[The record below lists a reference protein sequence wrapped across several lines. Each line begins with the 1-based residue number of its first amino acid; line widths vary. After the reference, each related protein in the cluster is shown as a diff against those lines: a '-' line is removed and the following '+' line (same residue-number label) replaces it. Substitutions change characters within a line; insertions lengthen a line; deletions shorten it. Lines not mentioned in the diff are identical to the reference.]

1 MAARLTGR
9 EALHLLPSLR
19 ADPLAA
25 ISELTR
31 THGDLV
37 CVPLPRG
44 NQLTLTSRPELVSH
58 VLVGNQDNYRKAR
71 TYRPLTEV
79 LGNGLLTNEGESWAR
94 QRRLVQPMFARR
106 RIDAFAPAMVDA
118 ASTAMDRWA
127 TLGEDSVVDVADEM
141 SALTLDVVGR
151 ALFSTDLS
159 GEASE
164 MAPALET
171 VLESFVKVV
180 RHPLFMLVPDYH
192 RWPTPARLRA
202 RGAERHLRGVVDG
215 LITARRAVPSDPSD
229 TSGREDTDLLDALL
243 SARDDDGEP
252 LDEQQIRD
260 ELMTF
265 LLAGHETTAN
275 ALAWTLLLLSRHPD
289 ARDRLVAEVDDVL
302 SGRAAS
308 AADVTKLEWTS
319 AVLSESMRLYPPA
332 WMIERE
338 ARDSDELD
346 GIRIPAGSIVA
357 TPPYLVHRNPEHWPN
372 PEGFD
377 PHRFLPGAAD
387 RHRLAYLPFGGG
399 RRQCIGGGFAM
410 LEAVLLLAT
419 ITQRFELDL
428 VPGHQPQALTAVTL
442 RPANGIPMML
452 RPR

>member
-1 MAARLTGR
+1 MARELSGR
-9 EALHLLPSLR
+9 EALRLLPTLR

-25 ISELTR
+25 ISSLTR
-31 THGDLV
+31 AHGDLV
-37 CVPLPRG
+37 RVPLPRG
-44 NQLTLTSRPELVSH
+44 HQLVLTSRPELVGH

-71 TYRPLTEV
+71 TYRPLTEL

-118 ASTAMDRWA
+118 ASSAMDRWA
-127 TLGEDSVVDVADEM
+127 ELGGGAVVDVADEM

-151 ALFSTDLS
+151 ALFSADLS
-159 GEASE
+159 GEAGE
-164 MAPALET
+164 MGPALET
-171 VLESFVKVV
+171 VLTAFVKVV
-180 RHPLFMLVPDYH
+180 RHPLFLLVPDYH

-215 LITARRAVPSDPSD
+215 LITRRRAAPA
-229 TSGREDTDLLDALL
+229 GREEKDLLDALL
-243 SARDDDGEP
+243 AARDDDGNP
-252 LDEQQIRD
+252 LDEQQVRD

-289 ARDRLVAEVDDVL
+289 ARQRLVAEVDDVL
-302 SGRAAS
+302 SGRAAT
-308 AADVTKLEWTS
+308 AADLGKLEWTS

-338 ARDSDELD
+338 ARHADELD
-346 GIRIPAGSIVA
+346 GIRVPAGSVVA
-357 TPPYLVHRNPEHWPN
+357 TPPYLVHRNPDHWPN

-377 PHRFLPGAAD
+377 PRRFLSGAPE

-399 RRQCIGGGFAM
+399 RRQCVGGGFAM

-442 RPANGIPMML
+442 RPANGIPMTP
-452 RPR
+452 RPRG

>member
-9 EALHLLPSLR
+9 EALRLLPTLR
-19 ADPLAA
+19 ADPLTA
-25 ISELTR
+25 IAGLTR
-31 THGDLV
+31 TYGDLV
-37 CVPLPRG
+37 RVPLPRG
-44 NQLTLTSRPELVSH
+44 NQLVLTSRPALVAH

-79 LGNGLLTNEGESWAR
+79 LGNGLLTNEGESWAH

-127 TLGEDSVVDVADEM
+127 ALGNGSVVDVADEM

-159 GEASE
+159 GEASQ

-202 RGAERHLRGVVDG
+202 RGAERHLRSVVDG
-215 LITARRAVPSDPSD
+215 LITARRADAGHAD
-229 TSGREDTDLLDALL
+229 ADLLDALL
-243 SARDDDGEP
+243 SARDDDGNP

-302 SGRAAS
+302 SGRLAA

-319 AVLSESMRLYPPA
+319 AVLSEAMRLYPPA

-338 ARDSDELD
+338 ARDADELD
-346 GIRIPAGSIVA
+346 GIPVPAGSIVA
-357 TPPYLVHRNPEHWPN
+357 TPPYLVHRNPDHWPN

-442 RPANGIPMML
+442 RPANGIPMTP
-452 RPR
+452 RPRSRSA

>member
-1 MAARLTGR
+1 MARQLSGR
-9 EALHLLPSLR
+9 EALRLLPTLR
-19 ADPLAA
+19 ADPLTA
-25 ISELTR
+25 ISELIR
-31 THGDLV
+31 THGDV
-37 CVPLPRG
+37 VRVPLPRG
-44 NQLTLTSRPELVSH
+44 NQLVLTSRPELVAH
-58 VLVGNQDNYRKAR
+58 VLVSNQDNYRKAR

-79 LGNGLLTNEGESWAR
+79 LGNGLLTNEGESWAH

-127 TLGEDSVVDVADEM
+127 ALGSGSVVDVADEM

-151 ALFSTDLS
+151 ALFSADLS
-159 GEASE
+159 GEASQ

-180 RHPLFMLVPDYH
+180 RHPLFLLVPDYH

-202 RGAERHLRGVVDG
+202 RGAEQHLRGVVDG
-215 LITARRAVPSDPSD
+215 LISSRRAESA
-229 TSGREDTDLLDALL
+229 GREDTDLLDALL
-243 SARDDDGEP
+243 AARDDDGNP

-275 ALAWTLLLLSRHPD
+275 ALAWTLLLLSRHPA

-302 SGRAAS
+302 SGRPAT
-308 AADVTKLEWTS
+308 AADMNKLEWTS

-338 ARDSDELD
+338 ARDADDLD
-346 GIRIPAGSIVA
+346 GIRVPPGSIVA
-357 TPPYLVHRNPEHWPN
+357 TPPYLVHRNPDHWPN

-442 RPANGIPMML
+442 RPANGIPMTV

>member
-1 MAARLTGR
+1 
-9 EALHLLPSLR
+9 
-19 ADPLAA
+19 
-25 ISELTR
+25 
-31 THGDLV
+31 
-37 CVPLPRG
+37 G
-44 NQLTLTSRPELVSH
+44 N
-58 VLVGNQDNYRKAR
+58 
-71 TYRPLTEV
+71 
-79 LGNGLLTNEGESWAR
+79 
-94 QRRLVQPMFARR
+94 
-106 RIDAFAPAMVDA
+106 
-118 ASTAMDRWA
+118 
-127 TLGEDSVVDVADEM
+127 
-141 SALTLDVVGR
+141 
-151 ALFSTDLS
+151 
-159 GEASE
+159 
-164 MAPALET
+164 
-171 VLESFVKVV
+171 
-180 RHPLFMLVPDYH
+180 
-192 RWPTPARLRA
+192 
-202 RGAERHLRGVVDG
+202 
-215 LITARRAVPSDPSD
+215 
-229 TSGREDTDLLDALL
+229 
-243 SARDDDGEP
+243 P

-302 SGRAAS
+302 SGRPAS

-338 ARDSDELD
+338 ARDADELD
-346 GIRIPAGSIVA
+346 GIPVPAGSIVA
-357 TPPYLVHRNPEHWPN
+357 TPPYLVHRNPDHWPN

-442 RPANGIPMML
+442 RPANGIPMTL
-452 RPR
+452 RPRTRAA

>member
-9 EALHLLPSLR
+9 EALRLLPTLR
-19 ADPLAA
+19 ADPLIA

-31 THGDLV
+31 AHGDLV
-37 CVPLPRG
+37 RVPLPRG
-44 NQLTLTSRPELVSH
+44 NQLVLTSRPALVAH
-58 VLVGNQDNYRKAR
+58 VLVSNQDNYRKAR

-127 TLGEDSVVDVADEM
+127 ALGSGSVVDVADEM

-151 ALFSTDLS
+151 ALFSTELS
-159 GEASE
+159 GEASQ

-192 RWPTPARLRA
+192 RWPTPSRLRA
-202 RGAERHLRGVVDG
+202 RGAERHLRSVVDG
-215 LITARRAVPSDPSD
+215 LITSRRAGVAGSADA
-229 TSGREDTDLLDALL
+229 DLLDALL
-243 SARDDDGEP
+243 SARDDDGNP

-289 ARDRLVAEVDDVL
+289 ARDR
-302 SGRAAS
+302 
-308 AADVTKLEWTS
+308 
-319 AVLSESMRLYPPA
+319 
-332 WMIERE
+332 
-338 ARDSDELD
+338 
-346 GIRIPAGSIVA
+346 
-357 TPPYLVHRNPEHWPN
+357 
-372 PEGFD
+372 
-377 PHRFLPGAAD
+377 
-387 RHRLAYLPFGGG
+387 
-399 RRQCIGGGFAM
+399 
-410 LEAVLLLAT
+410 
-419 ITQRFELDL
+419 
-428 VPGHQPQALTAVTL
+428 
-442 RPANGIPMML
+442 
-452 RPR
+452 

>member
-9 EALHLLPSLR
+9 EALRLLPTLR
-19 ADPLAA
+19 ADPLTA
-25 ISELTR
+25 IAELTR
-31 THGDLV
+31 TYGDLV
-37 CVPLPRG
+37 RVPLPRG
-44 NQLTLTSRPELVSH
+44 NQLVLTSRPELVAH
-58 VLVGNQDNYRKAR
+58 VLVSNQDNYRKAR

-127 TLGEDSVVDVADEM
+127 ALGSGNVVDVADEM
-141 SALTLDVVGR
+141 SALTLDIVGR

-159 GEASE
+159 GEASQ

-202 RGAERHLRGVVDG
+202 RGAERHLRSVVDG
-215 LITARRAVPSDPSD
+215 LITSRRAGMAGSA
-229 TSGREDTDLLDALL
+229 ETDLLDALL
-243 SARDDDGEP
+243 SARDDDGNP

-302 SGRAAS
+302 SGRPAS

-338 ARDSDELD
+338 AHDADELD
-346 GIRIPAGSIVA
+346 GIPVPAGSIAA
-357 TPPYLVHRNPEHWPN
+357 TPPYLVHRHPDHWPN

-442 RPANGIPMML
+442 RPANGIPMTL
-452 RPR
+452 RPRSRSA

>member
-1 MAARLTGR
+1 MARQLSGR
-9 EALHLLPSLR
+9 EALRLLPTLR

-31 THGDLV
+31 IHGDV
-37 CVPLPRG
+37 VRVPLPRG
-44 NQLTLTSRPELVSH
+44 NQLVLTSRPELVAH
-58 VLVGNQDNYRKAR
+58 VLVSNQDNYRKAR

-79 LGNGLLTNEGESWAR
+79 LGNGLLTNEGESWAH

-127 TLGEDSVVDVADEM
+127 ALGSGSVVDVADEM

-151 ALFSTDLS
+151 ALFSADLS
-159 GEASE
+159 GEAGQ
-164 MAPALET
+164 MGPALET

-215 LITARRAVPSDPSD
+215 LISSRRAESA
-229 TSGREDTDLLDALL
+229 GREDADLLDALL
-243 SARDDDGEP
+243 AARDDDGDP

-275 ALAWTLLLLSRHPD
+275 ALAWTLLLLSRHPA

-302 SGRAAS
+302 SGRPAT
-308 AADVTKLEWTS
+308 AADMNKLEWTS

-338 ARDSDELD
+338 ARDADELD
-346 GIRIPAGSIVA
+346 GIPVPAGSIVA
-357 TPPYLVHRNPEHWPN
+357 TPPYLVHRNPDHWPN

-377 PHRFLPGAAD
+377 PHRFLPGAVD

-442 RPANGIPMML
+442 RPANGIPMTL